1 MSRATA
7 AIMNSDVVKDAI
19 KKGANGG
26 KFVGG
31 EIEGKNNGNM

>member
-1 MSRATA
+1 
-7 AIMNSDVVKDAI
+7 MNSDVVKDAI

-31 EIEGKNNGNM
+31 EKIIGSKLK